1 MKRKII
7 LGVMIAFAIASITL
21 FAKNQKGTSPEVLS
35 IHQFDLSITGRAPS
49 SINSILLGE
58 KKFLK
63 KFGTPSRV
71 SIDSSERDEAN
82 MTHYTYNGAE
92 VWYMNNVLQA
102 MSISSPKYCF
112 QLLKGSSI
120 KVGDNISAVIRMFP
134 GSWAAKQFAD
144 QVFVTL
150 GNKTGPV
157 DMSLLFQYNL
167 TTNLITGISVQE

>member
-21 FAKNQKGTSPEVLS
+21 FAKSQKGISPDFLD
-35 IHQFDLSITGRAPS
+35 IRQFDLTITGRAPS
-49 SINSILLGE
+49 PKNTLLLDE
-58 KKFLK
+58 SSFLK
-63 KFGTPSRV
+63 KFGRPSKI
-71 SIDSSERDEAN
+71 SIDSSEMEEAK